1 MVFKGA
7 NIFLD
12 TEFVDVA
19 CIWSKICFRLIIA
32 TLGHLVLDE
41 VDIQIIIFSRNPGE
55 YRLHE
60 PESFGLRLKL

>member
-1 MVFKGA
+1 M
-7 NIFLD
+7 FL
-12 TEFVDVA
+12 VKV
-19 CIWSKICFRLIIA
+19 LVIA
-32 TLGHLVLDE
+32 ALGHLVLDE